1 MDRSAI
7 EGLCAT
13 EPRPCPASRSPPLH
27 ISIWLR
33 DGFVDRWNGQTKLW
47 FLPFL
52 RLKSH
57 RDPVGFPFDT
67 QWKDCHP
74 DYWQGAQTDHA
85 HAFGRGGSNDHD
97 NLVSTSGPNNELK
110 GDRAA
115 DALGWTLQPRGV
127 GTWDGGLRDFVAAVD
142 SDPALRTLGWVKRWC
157 RPAKAASRFSHRP
170 SRHG

>member
-1 MDRSAI
+1 M
-7 EGLCAT
+7 
-13 EPRPCPASRSPPLH
+13 PRNRSPPPHLH
-27 ISIWLR
+27 LAA
-33 DGFVDRWNGQTKLW
+33 RWVCRSLERPDQAMV
-47 FLPFL
+47 LPFL
-52 RLKSH
+52 QLKSH

-97 NLVSTSGPNNELK
+97 NLVSTSGTNNELK

-115 DALGWTLQPRGV
+115 DALGWTLQPRGD

-142 SDPALRTLGWVKRWC
+142 ADPALRTLGWVKRWY

-170 SRHG
+170 SRHGPGRPIVRSAV

>member
-1 MDRSAI
+1 M
-7 EGLCAT
+7 
-13 EPRPCPASRSPPLH
+13 
-27 ISIWLR
+27 
-33 DGFVDRWNGQTKLW
+33 V
-47 FLPFL
+47 LPFL

-97 NLVSTSGPNNELK
+97 NLVSTSGTNNELK

-115 DALGWTLQPRGV
+115 DALGWTLQPRGD

-142 SDPALRTLGWVKRWC
+142 ADPALPRWAGSNDGTG
-157 RPAKAASRFSHRP
+157 RPRRQAASRIAP
-170 SRHG
+170 ADMAQGGQ

>member
-1 MDRSAI
+1 MVFA
-7 EGLCAT
+7 
-13 EPRPCPASRSPPLH
+13 
-27 ISIWLR
+27 
-33 DGFVDRWNGQTKLW
+33 
-47 FLPFL
+47 FL

-74 DYWQGAQTDHA
+74 HYWQGAQTDHA

-97 NLVSTSGPNNELK
+97 NLVSTSGTNNELE

-142 SDPALRTLGWVKRWC
+142 SDPALRTLGWVKRWY
-157 RPAKAASRFSHRP
+157 RPAKAASRFSSEPHP
-170 SRHG
+170 SGLTRETPHARRRRRFGFRNSADRRWRADSYD

>member
-1 MDRSAI
+1 MVFA
-7 EGLCAT
+7 
-13 EPRPCPASRSPPLH
+13 
-27 ISIWLR
+27 
-33 DGFVDRWNGQTKLW
+33 
-47 FLPFL
+47 FL

-74 DYWQGAQTDHA
+74 HYWQGAQTDHA

-97 NLVSTSGPNNELK
+97 NLVSTSGTNNELE

-127 GTWDGGLRDFVAAVD
+127 GTWDGGLRDFRRGGRRRSGLAHAGLGQTMV
-142 SDPALRTLGWVKRWC
+142 PA
-157 RPAKAASRFSHRP
+157 AKAASRFSHRP
-170 SRHG
+170 SRHGPGRPIVRSAV

>member
-1 MDRSAI
+1 M
-7 EGLCAT
+7 
-13 EPRPCPASRSPPLH
+13 PRKPIPASPHLHLAARWVCRSLERP
-27 ISIWLR
+27 
-33 DGFVDRWNGQTKLW
+33 DQAMV
-47 FLPFL
+47 LPFL

-97 NLVSTSGPNNELK
+97 NLVSTSGTNNGLK

-115 DALGWTLQPRGV
+115 DALGWTLQPRGD

-142 SDPALRTLGWVKRWC
+142 ADPALA
-157 RPAKAASRFSHRP
+157 PF
-170 SRHG
+170 